1 MSSNENRMLVIIDG
15 SSMLTTNFWVGNTQM
30 ARGACEDD
38 YKIHYGNLLQH
49 NGIFT
54 NAFFPMF
61 KQVLGIMEHIRP
73 SHMAI
78 VFDES
83 RDKLIRRQWYP
94 QYKGKRRVTPYA
106 LKQQFDTAK
115 HYLSLCGIKVFS
127 MEGFEADDIA
137 GTLAKKFEGEIPV
150 RIITKDH
157 DYLQLVT
164 SQTHIWIGSNKRED
178 IEAYKERY
186 CQQEFLL
193 PDGFFELD
201 PIFTFMYSGVLP
213 EQITDYKGISGD
225 DSDNIPGISGI
236 SDKTAIPLLK
246 RYKNID
252 EIYKAV
258 ESAGTDEGEKA
269 LLKDWKDT
277 LEIKRS
283 PIKYLKEVQKNG
295 RTAKEMAMLSKRL
308 ATIITDVPIG
318 EIDIDYMKAAIDE
331 NGRQQTIAE
340 LNFRSMGA

>member
-1 MSSNENRMLVIIDG
+1 MSNNENRMLVIIDG
-15 SSMLTTNFWVGNTQM
+15 SSMLTTNFWVNNTQM
-30 ARGACEDD
+30 ARGTCEED
-38 YKIHYGNLLQH
+38 YKVHYGRLLQH

-61 KQVLGIMEHIRP
+61 KQVFNILETVRP
-73 SHMAI
+73 THMAI

-94 QYKGKRRVTPYA
+94 QYKGKRRITPYA
-106 LKQQFDTAK
+106 LKQQFETAK

-137 GTLAKKFEGEIPV
+137 GTLSRKFEGEIPV

-164 SQTHIWIGSNKRED
+164 SQTYVWMGSNKRED
-178 IEAYKERY
+178 VEAYRERF
-186 CQQEFLL
+186 CQQEKLL
-193 PDGFFELD
+193 PEGFFELD
-201 PIFTFMYSGVLP
+201 PVFTFMYSGVLP
-213 EQITDYKGISGD
+213 EQIVEYKGISGD

-246 RYKNID
+246 RYKDIN

-258 ESAGTDEGEKA
+258 DAAGDDGEKD
-269 LLKDWKDT
+269 LLNDWKNT

-283 PIKYLKEVQKNG
+283 PIKHLKETQKNG

-308 ATIITDVPIG
+308 ATIMTDVPIG
-318 EIDIDYMKAAIDE
+318 DIDIDYLRAAINE
-331 NGRQQTIAE
+331 EGRLQTIRE
-340 LNFRSMGA
+340 LDFRSLS